1 MRRAWAS
8 AAILCLALAG
18 CQHSDSPD
26 TGYAAA
32 SVHTAASST
41 CTVVAGK
48 ADRRCTPGVTNPGVT
63 QANIVT
69 TICVRGWTATVR
81 PPASYTTALKRQQ
94 MIAYGET
101 GPVSGYE
108 EDHQI
113 PLELGG
119 APRDPRNLWPEPW
132 NGAQGAHTK
141 DQTENSLHR
150 SVCSGAMRLADA
162 QAQMVQQWT
171 H

>member
-1 MRRAWAS
+1 MRRAWAGVV
-8 AAILCLALAG
+8 ALSFALTA

-26 TGYAAA
+26 TGYAAVSA
-32 SVHTAASST
+32 RTAASST
-41 CTVVAGK
+41 CTVLAGK
-48 ADRRCTPGVTNPGVT
+48 ADRRCTPGVTNPAVT
-63 QANIVT
+63 QANVGT

-94 MIAYGET
+94 MADYGET

-108 EDHQI
+108 EDHLM

-119 APRDPRNLWPEPW
+119 APRDRRNLWPEPW

-141 DQTENSLHR
+141 DQTENALHR
-150 SVCSGAMRLADA
+150 AVCAGSMSLTAA